1 MFAGA
6 NPHAIG
12 VSGGTTCAACTGV
25 VGIVEQ
31 LAYIH
36 NEVLLCAVLVPS
48 HYIKSSLSRSLTWTI
63 SFCTDCCE
71 SHGKALQQPSIRCQ
85 TSVQDRCPNLWP
97 GHYQLAW
104 YGEVHDYTHTHTTI
118 THTITH
124 TCEPHQPIRS

>member
-36 NEVLLCAVLVPS
+36 NEVLLCVLCLYHHITS
-48 HYIKSSLSRSLTWTI
+48 NHHALSRSLTWTI

-104 YGEVHDYTHTHTTI
+104 YGEVHDYTHTHVN
-118 THTITH
+118 HTSRFDP
-124 TCEPHQPIRS
+124 EPPSLHC